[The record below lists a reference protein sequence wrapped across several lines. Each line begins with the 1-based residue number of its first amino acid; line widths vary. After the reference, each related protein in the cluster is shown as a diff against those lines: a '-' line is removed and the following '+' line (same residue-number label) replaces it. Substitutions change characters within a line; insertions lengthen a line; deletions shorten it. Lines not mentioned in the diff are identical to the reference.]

1 MLETRKFDLATSI
14 NYGKQII
21 IQEGERIEKDVP
33 VRLYSFHELKS
44 MLESV
49 GLNVIA
55 SYGSFKK
62 DKLTFDSMRMK
73 IVSQKIK

>member
-14 NYGKQII
+14 NYSKQII
-21 IQEGERIEKDVP
+21 IQGGERIEKDFS

-44 MLESV
+44 MLESM
-49 GLNVIA
+49 GLSVIA

-62 DKLTFDSMRMK
+62 DTLTFDSMRMK